1 MSSKNIL
8 ENIHPEVQATAEI
21 IESISPWIQQK
32 DYIGPSWE
40 GIEKFHYGLAERVG
54 ALAIESAGWYS
65 YDSSTSD
72 SLDGKDWRLIVP
84 LTTER
89 FVVAINCHSL
99 LHDGVWTLTTTTFS
113 TNEVNANK
121 LQFIG
126 HKDHWK
132 RSMLWTIDLA
142 EKLKVKAEDYS
153 VSIADMKRRLG
164 VIDTFHQIKR
174 EVTFELK
181 ELYRSLF
188 KVDSNIPEEVSMAI
202 NDWDLVENSIGGYRY
217 PTKKTKGGMI
227 VVSPSAID
235 DLEFVTEIIKHE
247 LIHAA
252 IIPTDDD
259 GHNDRQFHVL
269 AEAMNLPEEYRD

>member
-1 MSSKNIL
+1 MPSKNIL

-40 GIEKFHYGLAERVG
+40 GIEKFHCQLAGSVDTI
-54 ALAIESAGWYS
+54 AIESAGWYS
-65 YDSSTSD
+65 YDSSTSGGM
-72 SLDGKDWRLIVP
+72 DGKDWRLIIP
-84 LTTER
+84 SAEKQ
-89 FVVAINCHSL
+89 VVVNCHSL

-113 TNEVNANK
+113 TDEVDTDK
-121 LQFIG
+121 LEFIK
-126 HKDHWK
+126 HKDRWK
-132 RSMLWTIDLA
+132 RSMLWTIHLA
-142 EKLKVKAEDYS
+142 EKLKLKEEDYATP
-153 VSIADMKRRLG
+153 IADMKRRLG
-164 VIDTFHQIKR
+164 VIDKLHQIKR
-174 EVTFELK
+174 ELAFEIK

-188 KVDSNIPEEVSMAI
+188 KMDSNIPEEVSMAI

-217 PTKKTKGGMI
+217 PTEKTKGGMI
-227 VVSPSAID
+227 VISPSAID
-235 DLEFVTEIIKHE
+235 DFEYVTEIIKHE